1 MTPYNKDEKPP
12 IVLSAQFQ
20 SALLILIVGIGT
32 TLLFKVWGFTTNL
45 NETISNHEYRIH
57 SIEDKQKNID
67 NRIDIITDMNSRQG
81 RQRTP

>member
-67 NRIDIITDMNSRQG
+67 NRIDIITDMN
-81 RQRTP
+81 